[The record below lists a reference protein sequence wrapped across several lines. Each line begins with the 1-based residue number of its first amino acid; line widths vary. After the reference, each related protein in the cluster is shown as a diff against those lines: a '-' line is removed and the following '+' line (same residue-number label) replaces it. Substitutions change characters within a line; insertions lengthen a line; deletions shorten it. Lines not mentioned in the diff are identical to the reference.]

1 MMQKKLKKMMIKK
14 VQFLLEENDVYFRR
28 EIKKVRFLFS

>member
-1 MMQKKLKKMMIKK
+1 MMIKK

-28 EIKKVRFLFS
+28 EIKKVRFWFKEYDTKKN